1 LSPAVHSSTIQEKT
15 MEAIERFLNFYSF
28 LWTSALL
35 LMIVAFV
42 LFRERRDYGRWLA
55 FGALVLALFVA
66 WLVLH
71 PRATPLSANAA
82 QVVAQIGQG
91 TPVLLE
97 FQSPFCLGCTALRPV
112 VDDIEQKYRGRLI
125 VLRVNIQSPVGREL
139 AQYYSFEYTPT
150 FIFFDGE
157 GREVW
162 RSVGEL
168 DPKRVAASV
177 EASQP

>member
-1 LSPAVHSSTIQEKT
+1 

-28 LWTSALL
+28 IWTSALFL
-35 LMIVAFV
+35 TIMAFV
-42 LFRERRDYGRWLA
+42 LFRQQRDAQRWLA
-55 FGALVLALFVA
+55 FSALILALFVA
-66 WLVLH
+66 WMVLH

-97 FQSPFCLGCTALRPV
+97 FQSPFCLGCTVLRPV

-125 VLRVNIQSPVGREL
+125 VLRVDIQSPIGREL
-139 AQYYSFEYTPT
+139 ARHYSFEYTPT
-150 FIFFDGE
+150 FIFFDGQ

-168 DPKRVAASV
+168 DPERVAASV

>member
-1 LSPAVHSSTIQEKT
+1 

-28 LWTSALL
+28 IWTSALFL
-35 LMIVAFV
+35 LIMAFV
-42 LFRERRDYGRWLA
+42 LFREQRDYRRWLA
-55 FGALVLALFVA
+55 FSALVLALFVA

-71 PRATPLSANAA
+71 PRATPLSADAT

-112 VDDIEQKYRGRLI
+112 VDEIEKKYHGRLI
-125 VLRVNIQSPVGREL
+125 VLRVNIQSPMGREL
-139 AQYYSFEYTPT
+139 ARYYSFEYTPT
-150 FIFFDGE
+150 FIFFDGQ
-157 GREVW
+157 GKQVW

-168 DPKRVAASV
+168 DPNRVAASV